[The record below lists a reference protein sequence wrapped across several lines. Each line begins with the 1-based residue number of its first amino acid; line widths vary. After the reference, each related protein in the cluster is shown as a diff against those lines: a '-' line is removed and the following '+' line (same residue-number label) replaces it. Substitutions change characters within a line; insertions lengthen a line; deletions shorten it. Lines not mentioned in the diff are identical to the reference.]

1 MPVVVAATVGTM
13 PVTFDA
19 LMVNQSLMYIQ
30 GGLGAGSSEVS
41 WTMTAIY
48 TTEAIGL
55 PMCAWFNKSFGRKAT
70 VIGATIV
77 YLVCYGLCAMTPS
90 FGLLLALRF
99 LQGFCFGLVL
109 PTTMSLVQDAVPAE
123 KVGGAMGLYV
133 IGLAS
138 GAAMGPICAGYIL
151 AGSFGATDMWRH
163 IFWFLLV
170 ITVPG
175 LLMMQALIKERRP
188 TGEKPKLD
196 IIGIV
201 WLALAFASLQIFVAQ
216 GVQWDW
222 MNTWWIRGLLGV
234 SIFGMGGLAWWC
246 LKCTPTPIL
255 DLRCLKDMN
264 LAISCAGIFVALI
277 AQYGGILAYPQLMAM
292 VYGYDSI
299 WSGIVNTV
307 SIGAALIMIP
317 ISAKLGPKIGLKTL
331 ALAGVLIMTYGY
343 YMMLSFYADT
353 DAWNLIAANFVF
365 QAGAMVMQYCFIAM
379 ALAWQPTAMVND
391 GSSLY
396 NIIKFTGAGIGI
408 GLSSA
413 VTAARSQFWT
423 QRTGELL
430 TVYKPEVN
438 EALTTLPHLV
448 GGGMDQTGY
457 AATTAAA
464 LVSAEQTSQV
474 TMLTFIDQ
482 FYVFMLITLVMILCV
497 LPMKRMPTSEEK
509 VEIDAKFERGEW

>member
-1 MPVVVAATVGTM
+1 MPVVIAATVGTM

-30 GGLGAGSSEVS
+30 GGLGAGSSDVA

-70 VIGATIV
+70 VIGATIA
-77 YLVCYGLCAMTPS
+77 YMICYALCALTPS
-90 FGLLLALRF
+90 FGLLLVLRF
-99 LQGFCFGLVL
+99 IQGFCFGLVL
-109 PTTMSLVQDAVPAE
+109 PTTMSLCQAAVPAE
-123 KVGGAMGLYV
+123 KVGGAMGLYT

-138 GAAMGPICAGYIL
+138 GAALGPIIAGYIL
-151 AGSFGATDMWRH
+151 SGLFGMTDMWRYV
-163 IFWFLLV
+163 FWFLLV
-170 ITVPG
+170 LSVPG
-175 LLMMQALIKERRP
+175 LIMMQLLIKEPKP

-196 IIGIV
+196 LIGIV
-201 WLALAFASLQIFVAQ
+201 WLTLGFASLQIFVAQ

-222 MNTWWIRGLLGV
+222 MNTWWIRALLCVSVFGL
-234 SIFGMGGLAWWC
+234 GGLAWWC
-246 LKCTPTPIL
+246 LKCTSTPIL

-264 LAISCAGIFVALI
+264 LVVSCAGIFTCLI
-277 AQYGGILAYPQLMAM
+277 AQYGAIIAYPQLMAM
-292 VYGYDSI
+292 VYGYDPI
-299 WSGIVNTV
+299 WSGIVNTA

-317 ISAKLGPKIGLKTL
+317 ISAKLGPVVGLKQL
-331 ALAGVLIMTYGY
+331 ALAGVGVMAYGY

-353 DAWNLIAANFVF
+353 DAWNLILANFVF
-365 QAGAMVMQYCFIAM
+365 QAGAMVVQYCFITM
-379 ALAWQPTAMVND
+379 ALAWQPKALVND
-391 GSSLY
+391 GSSFY
-396 NIIKFTGAGIGI
+396 NVIKFTGAGIGI
-408 GLSSA
+408 GLASA
-413 VTAARSQFWT
+413 VTAVRTQFWT

-430 TVYKPEVN
+430 TAYTPEVN
-438 EALTTLPHLV
+438 SALTTLPKLV

-464 LVSAEQTSQV
+464 VLSGQQMSQV

-482 FYVFMLITLVMILCV
+482 FYLFMLITLAMVLCV

-509 VEIDAKFERGEW
+509 QEIDAKYERGEW